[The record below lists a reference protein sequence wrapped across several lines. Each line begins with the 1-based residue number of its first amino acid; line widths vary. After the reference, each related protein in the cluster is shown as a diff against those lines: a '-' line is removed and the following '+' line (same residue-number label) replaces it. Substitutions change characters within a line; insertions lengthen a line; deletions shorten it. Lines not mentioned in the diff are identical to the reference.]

1 MAVSEAATISTGV
14 RLIEAVP
21 VAAAPVRRTGRGVV
35 RSRVAAKQG
44 DLFTNLSF
52 ENFKNSGERAIEFAR
67 VSTVSGRS
75 GADRAQIF
83 DALRLL
89 RAIAQG
95 RETAAFPVLWFGA
108 DWPTK
113 LSIALSTQRHGRL
126 TYSVTVQRVNDSR
139 VRVLEERLDGRTGSL
154 LQRRRHFYML
164 SATKEKYGVGSAS
177 FALYDAAKVLG
188 ADDPVVHFKRM
199 LGDLWLINPDPNAM
213 KSEIGA
219 AVVNADTGDFADF
232 ATCMVLQQR
241 QAPVVAAIREALL
254 HLCPGLTGYSVELSS
269 RGLPYLAVHHQG
281 DLTPKGT
288 PFAMIDN
295 AEKIQF
301 LVAFVC
307 AMNKCSAQAPVVWL
321 SPFNWLGERERAAAE
336 RLAHAAFAARGQMIM
351 LG

>member
-1 MAVSEAATISTGV
+1 
-14 RLIEAVP
+14 
-21 VAAAPVRRTGRGVV
+21 
-35 RSRVAAKQG
+35 
-44 DLFTNLSF
+44 
-52 ENFKNSGERAIEFAR
+52 
-67 VSTVSGRS
+67 
-75 GADRAQIF
+75 
-83 DALRLL
+83 
-89 RAIAQG
+89 
-95 RETAAFPVLWFGA
+95 
-108 DWPTK
+108 
-113 LSIALSTQRHGRL
+113 
-126 TYSVTVQRVNDSR
+126 
-139 VRVLEERLDGRTGSL
+139 
-154 LQRRRHFYML
+154 ML
-164 SATKEKYGVGSAS
+164 AATKEKYGVGSEA
-177 FALYDAAKVLG
+177 FALHDAATFLG
-188 ADDPVVHFKRM
+188 PEDPVALFKRM

-241 QAPVVAAIREALL
+241 QAPVVAAMREALF

-336 RLAHAAFAARGQMIM
+336 RLVRAAFAARGQMIM